1 MFYLFSDVSTAQ
13 AFVQT
18 IRCQRVVKTI
28 IDQQCLSDCTGVSAR
43 DMEAFALYLDVYSL
57 PRNGYP
63 RCNKFLEKT
72 KQKNSCLNL
81 KTTEFFVRNFFL
93 SSLKFTKKKTSNF
106 GKDLF
111 TLFFV

>member
-28 IDQQCLSDCTGVSAR
+28 IDQQWLSDCTGVSAR

-63 RCNKFLEKT
+63 RCNKFLEK
-72 KQKNSCLNL
+72 N
-81 KTTEFFVRNFFL
+81 E
-93 SSLKFTKKKTSNF
+93 TKKFLPKFENHQIF
-106 GKDLF
+106 GQKIFFIF
-111 TLFFV
+111 T